1 MATYST
7 SEKDSSDR
15 PWQQTAVSQS
25 DKESDEIHYVA
36 GTQQLTSLP
45 GATQDETTP
54 LIAVDSGRDA
64 CEMVGGPPQTTSK
77 SKNSLIGQIRVVLYH
92 FLVGCPRRVRWV
104 ALFVVYSVFGI
115 LLLPLWGLTAISSSF
130 STDVYSGDVVN
141 VGSVSGVLFSKTTFS
156 TKTTDQFPTAEFLI
170 FYTED
175 SPTEQDISSE
185 TFSSK
190 NFSFPQG
197 LIVAE
202 KQQNYFLKG
211 TKLFFIFSVENPS
224 QFANL
229 AKICQFTSRADYEDI
244 TNDPPSNE
252 TIANTER
259 KGTCKPILEAPNQ
272 FYIHRS
278 GYYWYVLSTPL
289 SPDDA
294 IINVRTSYEYNLTKV
309 AYNITGL
316 SNPHK
321 CEFLNGEE
329 SECTIT
335 DSVLHS
341 GSTMNVLALLT
352 FPDSSEHYKV
362 TISQK
367 KAIAI
372 ALVTFIPSVVV
383 LLILFFLTLFLIK
396 RPFSCC
402 KY

>member
-1 MATYST
+1 MFYA
-7 SEKDSSDR
+7 
-15 PWQQTAVSQS
+15 
-25 DKESDEIHYVA
+25 
-36 GTQQLTSLP
+36 
-45 GATQDETTP
+45 
-54 LIAVDSGRDA
+54 
-64 CEMVGGPPQTTSK
+64 
-77 SKNSLIGQIRVVLYH
+77 
-92 FLVGCPRRVRWV
+92 
-104 ALFVVYSVFGI
+104 VFGI
-115 LLLPLWGLTAISSSF
+115 LLVPLWGLTAISSSL

-141 VGSVSGVLFSKTTFS
+141 VGSVSGVWFSKTTFS

-229 AKICQFTSRADYEDI
+229 ANICQFTSRADYEDI

-252 TIANTER
+252 TIAKTEK

-294 IINVRTSYEYNLTKV
+294 NINVRTSYEYNLTKV
-309 AYNITGL
+309 AYNITELG
-316 SNPHK
+316 SPHK
-321 CEFLNGEE
+321 CEFLNGGE

-335 DSVLHS
+335 DSVLRS

-352 FPDSSEHYKV
+352 FPDTSEHYKV
-362 TISQK
+362 TVSQK

-372 ALVTFIPSVVV
+372 ALSFFIPLVAV
-383 LLILFFLTLFLIK
+383 LLILLFLTLLFLIK
-396 RPFSCC
+396 RHFSCC
-402 KY
+402 KYQDTSCNVGVCIFL